1 MFAFILQLPS
11 VAKCQVMFTLY
22 RVAFALAKNCSYR
35 IGLMFTHKNGDFGAI
50 SVAGRSYEAPISK
63 VESDISD
70 RCSYY
75 TAYTV
80 NIASD

>member
-1 MFAFILQLPS
+1 
-11 VAKCQVMFTLY
+11 
-22 RVAFALAKNCSYR
+22 
-35 IGLMFTHKNGDFGAI
+35 MFTHKNGDFGAI

-75 TAYTV
+75 TGYSV
-80 NIASD
+80 NIASG